1 MNIEVIC
8 FRERE
13 RGLFFMG
20 LTNFNILQSTSVKA
34 TPNSRKIYLRD
45 LNGYVTDMLSD
56 SGFKFSEEYEA
67 SFTQFTSLLLVSYLH

>member
-1 MNIEVIC
+1 MLFQREGG
-8 FRERE
+8 RERE
-13 RGLFFMG
+13 RERDDYSLFTG
-20 LTNFNILQSTSVKA
+20 LTHFKILQSTSVKA

-67 SFTQFTSLLLVSYLH
+67 SFIQFT

>member
-1 MNIEVIC
+1 ME
-8 FRERE
+8 RERE
-13 RGLFFMG
+13 RDYYSLFMS
-20 LTNFNILQSTSVKA
+20 LTHFKILQSTSVKA

-67 SFTQFTSLLLVSYLH
+67 SFIQFT